1 MKTVNFKFDV
11 DQRVTTSLGETG
23 FITSLS
29 HNESR
34 NNYYV
39 QFKEGKGSWIPEA
52 QLKAAE

>member
-1 MKTVNFKFDV
+1 LKTVNFKFDV